1 MKLPITD
8 LHSNMERFKVKY
20 EISENRIHVDL
31 HSNMERFKVG
41 PEPDYTQMAAKFTFQ
56 YGEI

>member
-1 MKLPITD
+1 
-8 LHSNMERFKVKY
+8 MERFKVKY
-20 EISENRIHVDL
+20 EISENRIHVDF